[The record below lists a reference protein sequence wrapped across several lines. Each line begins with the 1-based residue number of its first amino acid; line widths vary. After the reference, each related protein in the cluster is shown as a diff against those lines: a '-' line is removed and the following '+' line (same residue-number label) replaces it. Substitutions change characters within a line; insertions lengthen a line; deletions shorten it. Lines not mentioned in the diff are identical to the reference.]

1 MSQLAVGKVGF
12 ESLSNFQRLKV
23 EKVVLLGVY
32 LGKVKALLVMRVELA
47 SSQWLW
53 DS

>member
-32 LGKVKALLVMRVELA
+32 LGKVVKVELVLGA
-47 SSQWLW
+47 FMEL
-53 DS
+53 